1 MRVVLASKSP
11 RRKQILKDLGV
22 DFEVVTVD
30 TEEYSNAKNP
40 KIFVEDIS
48 REKGRAVLERI
59 DDKEALIISADTV
72 VVLDDK
78 ILGKP
83 KDEADAIKMLSDLS
97 GKTHKVI
104 TAISLH
110 FNGKVL
116 TDHSVTE
123 VTFDS
128 IDEDSIKR
136 YVDSKEPMDKAGAY
150 AVQGKAA
157 VWIKAINGCYFNVV
171 GFPTHLIYD
180 MLNRIDINPF
190 DVLNF

>member
-30 TEEYSNAKNP
+30 TKEYSNAKNP
-40 KIFVEDIS
+40 EIFVEDIS
-48 REKGRAVLERI
+48 REKGRAVLELI

-104 TAISLH
+104 TSISLH

-123 VTFDS
+123 VPFDS

-136 YVDSKEPMDKAGAY
+136 YGDSKEPMDKAGAY

-157 VWIKAINGCYFNVV
+157 VWIKEINGCYFNVV
-171 GFPTHLIYD
+171 GFPTHLFYD

>member
-1 MRVVLASKSP
+1 MRVILASKSP

-30 TEEYSNAKNP
+30 TEEYSDAKEPEN
-40 KIFVEDIS
+40 FVEDIS
-48 REKGRAVLERI
+48 REKGRAVLEKI
-59 DDKEALIISADTV
+59 DDKGALIISADTV
-72 VVLDDK
+72 VVLDGK

-104 TAISLH
+104 TAISLR

-171 GFPTHLIYD
+171 GFPTHLFYD
-180 MLNRIDINPF
+180 MLNRIDVNPF
-190 DVLNF
+190 DILNF